1 MTERRNYF
9 GDTDYMDAIQEAVRA
24 AGPRHI
30 LEGWNVRF
38 RAALER
44 RGLTL
49 IPLEEAARRGLMGHP
64 GCPCQAPKP
73 AEAMDWWRY
82 PHPSVIVEK
91 PNG

>member
-44 RGLTL
+44 RGLAL
-49 IPLEEAARRGLMGHP
+49 MPLGEATQRGLMGHP
-64 GCPCQAPKP
+64 GSPCHAPRP
-73 AEAMDWWRY
+73 IEAPEWWHY
-82 PHPSVIVEK
+82 PHPSVIVER
-91 PNG
+91 PRG